1 MEIPSTLCSNV
12 YDFAFC
18 PEPCYDRLADLADPE
33 DWGPGNRILKNYLSF
48 SFSRAVF
55 LTERDVDQ
63 TAPSNLPLVFDDDR
77 CLFNTGLYTRRYETI
92 YGLFE
97 PNTKPDARQRWFL
110 KGFFKE
116 SDPMLVSFEYLPC
129 RVRFAEDPSE
139 LVFDY
144 RLPIRSNIDHILGD
158 EENLTRIPASLMG
171 EGNSLLLRRAFEGA
185 VVEAARR
192 AASTAFFAALGLS
205 ALLLAAGLLFAAPV
219 LRLLGAPESAVTAGL
234 PYARA
239 VFVSGPPLCGALV
252 LSSLLRAQGKTL
264 PNMAAALAGSAL
276 GAALLLLLCGR
287 MGLGA
292 SGAGMAMLA
301 REAATLA
308 VLLAY
313 TLRHGE
319 LIRPSLRR
327 VRLTRAVFSE
337 IMRSGLPTLLR
348 QGATSVSAALLSRVS
363 AGFGAPVLAGMGLCA
378 RAIMP
383 FTSAVIGF
391 GQGFQPVCGAAFG
404 AKQTARCQE
413 AYRFCQRV
421 AIAFSLAAGLA
432 FFIFAPAPAAR
443 FAPDAQSAEAARRA
457 LRLQSV
463 AFPAQSAVILMTM
476 LTQAMGLTLRASL
489 VATSRQALFFLPLLA
504 VLPRLFGLWG
514 LLACQSA
521 SDLAAL
527 GFSLALTRGLR
538 GSSSARCGC
547 SDARTA
553 CRSHPRS
560 SS

>member
-1 MEIPSTLCSNV
+1 MAKTDLLTGDVRALTLKI
-12 YDFAFC
+12 A
-18 PEPCYDRLADLADPE
+18 
-33 DWGPGNRILKNYLSF
+33 
-48 SFSRAVF
+48 
-55 LTERDVDQ
+55 
-63 TAPSNLPLVFDDDR
+63 APSVAAMLAASVCPLLEALV
-77 CLFNTGLYTRRYETI
+77 LS
-92 YGLFE
+92 
-97 PNTKPDARQRWFL
+97 AR
-110 KGFFKE
+110 
-116 SDPMLVSFEYLPC
+116 D
-129 RVRFAEDPSE
+129 
-139 LVFDY
+139 
-144 RLPIRSNIDHILGD
+144 
-158 EENLTRIPASLMG
+158 ASLSAAVGASLALILLEQTVGFTLGMG
-171 EGNSLLLRRAFEGA
+171 AGSFVSRCIGQGRR
-185 VVEAARR
+185 EAARR

-219 LRLLGAPESAVTAGL
+219 LRLLGAPESAVAAGL

-276 GAALLLLLCGR
+276 GAALLLLCGR

-432 FFIFAPAPAAR
+432 FFALAPALAAR
-443 FAPDAQSAEAARRA
+443 FAPDAQAAEAARRA
-457 LRLQSV
+457 IRLQSV

-514 LLACQSA
+514 LLASQSA

-538 GSSSARCGC
+538 GSSSARFGC

>member
-1 MEIPSTLCSNV
+1 MAKTDLLTGDVRALTLKI
-12 YDFAFC
+12 A
-18 PEPCYDRLADLADPE
+18 
-33 DWGPGNRILKNYLSF
+33 
-48 SFSRAVF
+48 
-55 LTERDVDQ
+55 
-63 TAPSNLPLVFDDDR
+63 APSVAAMLAASVCPLLEALV
-77 CLFNTGLYTRRYETI
+77 LS
-92 YGLFE
+92 
-97 PNTKPDARQRWFL
+97 AR
-110 KGFFKE
+110 
-116 SDPMLVSFEYLPC
+116 D
-129 RVRFAEDPSE
+129 
-139 LVFDY
+139 
-144 RLPIRSNIDHILGD
+144 
-158 EENLTRIPASLMG
+158 ASLSAAVGASLALILLEQTVGFTLGMG
-171 EGNSLLLRRAFEGA
+171 AGSFVSRCIGQGRR
-185 VVEAARR
+185 EAARR

-205 ALLLAAGLLFAAPV
+205 ALLLAAGLFFAAPV
-219 LRLLGAPESAVTAGL
+219 LRLLGAPESAVAAGL

-264 PNMAAALAGSAL
+264 PNMAAALVGSAL

-292 SGAGMAMLA
+292 FGAGMAMLA

-348 QGATSVSAALLSRVS
+348 QGATSVS

-432 FFIFAPAPAAR
+432 FFVFAPALAAR
-443 FAPDAQSAEAARRA
+443 FAPDAQSAEAARHA

-527 GFSLALTRGLR
+527 GFSLALTRRLR

-560 SS
+560 SF

>member
-1 MEIPSTLCSNV
+1 MSNIIQV
-12 YDFAFC
+12 TGLKKTF
-18 PEPCYDRLADLADPE
+18 RLSARQQKLE
-33 DWGPGNRILKNYLSF
+33 RTNSRLKVAVNDLSF
-48 SFSRAVF
+48 SAN
-55 LTERDVDQ
+55 E
-63 TAPSNLPLVFDDDR
+63 
-77 CLFNTGLYTRRYETI
+77 
-92 YGLFE
+92 
-97 PNTKPDARQRWFL
+97 
-110 KGFFKE
+110 
-116 SDPMLVSFEYLPC
+116 
-129 RVRFAEDPSE
+129 
-139 LVFDY
+139 
-144 RLPIRSNIDHILGD
+144 
-158 EENLTRIPASLMG
+158 G
-171 EGNSLLLRRAFEGA
+171 EIFG
-185 VVEAARR
+185 
-192 AASTAFFAALGLS
+192 
-205 ALLLAAGLLFAAPV
+205 
-219 LRLLGAPESAVTAGL
+219 LLGANGAGKTTTLRMLATLIRPDEGTAVLDGADIVAEPERVRRKIGFLTGEL
-234 PYARA
+234 KLEEYFTPNYLFDFFCELHGVPENLRA
-239 VFVSGPPLCGALV
+239 ERKRMLFEKFGIDSFAEVKVGNLSTGMKQKVSLVIALV
-252 LSSLLRAQGKTL
+252 HDPKIIIFDEPTNGLDVLTAKVVTDFLAELRAQGKTL
-264 PNMAAALAGSAL
+264 PNMAAALVGSAL

-292 SGAGMAMLA
+292 FGAGMAMLA

-432 FFIFAPAPAAR
+432 FFVFAPALAAR
-443 FAPDAQSAEAARRA
+443 FAPDAQAAEAARRA
-457 LRLQSV
+457 LRLQSI

-476 LTQAMGLTLRASL
+476 LTQAMGITLRASL

-527 GFSLALTRGLR
+527 GFSLALTRRLR

-547 SDARTA
+547 SDARTV

>member
-1 MEIPSTLCSNV
+1 
-12 YDFAFC
+12 
-18 PEPCYDRLADLADPE
+18 
-33 DWGPGNRILKNYLSF
+33 
-48 SFSRAVF
+48 
-55 LTERDVDQ
+55 
-63 TAPSNLPLVFDDDR
+63 
-77 CLFNTGLYTRRYETI
+77 
-92 YGLFE
+92 
-97 PNTKPDARQRWFL
+97 
-110 KGFFKE
+110 
-116 SDPMLVSFEYLPC
+116 
-129 RVRFAEDPSE
+129 
-139 LVFDY
+139 
-144 RLPIRSNIDHILGD
+144 
-158 EENLTRIPASLMG
+158 
-171 EGNSLLLRRAFEGA
+171 
-185 VVEAARR
+185 
-192 AASTAFFAALGLS
+192 
-205 ALLLAAGLLFAAPV
+205 
-219 LRLLGAPESAVTAGL
+219 
-234 PYARA
+234 
-239 VFVSGPPLCGALV
+239 
-252 LSSLLRAQGKTL
+252 
-264 PNMAAALAGSAL
+264 
-276 GAALLLLLCGR
+276 
-287 MGLGA
+287 
-292 SGAGMAMLA
+292 
-301 REAATLA
+301 
-308 VLLAY
+308 
-313 TLRHGE
+313 
-319 LIRPSLRR
+319 
-327 VRLTRAVFSE
+327 
-337 IMRSGLPTLLR
+337 MRSGLPTLLR

-432 FFIFAPAPAAR
+432 FFVFAPALAAR
-443 FAPDAQSAEAARRA
+443 FAPDAQAAEAARRA

-547 SDARTA
+547 SDARTV

>member
-1 MEIPSTLCSNV
+1 MAKTDLLTGDVRVLTLKI
-12 YDFAFC
+12 A
-18 PEPCYDRLADLADPE
+18 
-33 DWGPGNRILKNYLSF
+33 
-48 SFSRAVF
+48 
-55 LTERDVDQ
+55 
-63 TAPSNLPLVFDDDR
+63 APSVAAMLAASVCPLLEALV
-77 CLFNTGLYTRRYETI
+77 LS
-92 YGLFE
+92 
-97 PNTKPDARQRWFL
+97 AR
-110 KGFFKE
+110 
-116 SDPMLVSFEYLPC
+116 D
-129 RVRFAEDPSE
+129 
-139 LVFDY
+139 
-144 RLPIRSNIDHILGD
+144 
-158 EENLTRIPASLMG
+158 ASLSAAVGASLALILLEQTVGFTLGMG
-171 EGNSLLLRRAFEGA
+171 AGSFVSRCIGQGRR
-185 VVEAARR
+185 EAARR

-219 LRLLGAPESAVTAGL
+219 LRLLGAPESAVAAG
-234 PYARA
+234 
-239 VFVSGPPLCGALV
+239 
-252 LSSLLRAQGKTL
+252 LLRAQGKTL
-264 PNMAAALAGSAL
+264 PNMAAALVGSAL

-292 SGAGMAMLA
+292 FGAGMAMLA
-301 REAATLA
+301 REATTLA
-308 VLLAY
+308 VLLVY
-313 TLRHGE
+313 TLRHSE

-432 FFIFAPAPAAR
+432 FFIFAPALAAR

-538 GSSSARCGC
+538 GFSSARCGC

>member
-1 MEIPSTLCSNV
+1 MSG
-12 YDFAFC
+12 D
-18 PEPCYDRLADLADPE
+18 
-33 DWGPGNRILKNYLSF
+33 GGRIRKRVF
-48 SFSRAVF
+48 HARAEAVF
-55 LTERDVDQ
+55 AILLDAQRGGDAVGRLKADALYVLHEAIGIAGDDLPHVFAVSLVD
-63 TAPSNLPLVFDDDR
+63 FDGQRGGDAIALQKDH
-77 CLFNTGLYTRRYETI
+77 GL
-92 YGLFE
+92 
-97 PNTKPDARQRWFL
+97 
-110 KGFFKE
+110 
-116 SDPMLVSFEYLPC
+116 
-129 RVRFAEDPSE
+129 
-139 LVFDY
+139 
-144 RLPIRSNIDHILGD
+144 
-158 EENLTRIPASLMG
+158 
-171 EGNSLLLRRAFEGA
+171 
-185 VVEAARR
+185 
-192 AASTAFFAALGLS
+192 AL
-205 ALLLAAGLLFAAPV
+205 
-219 LRLLGAPESAVTAGL
+219 LRLLGAPESAVAAGL

-264 PNMAAALAGSAL
+264 PNMAAALVGSAL

-432 FFIFAPAPAAR
+432 FFALAPALAAR
-443 FAPDAQSAEAARRA
+443 FAPDAQAAEAARRA

-553 CRSHPRS
+553 CRSHPHS

>member
-1 MEIPSTLCSNV
+1 MAKTDLLTGDVRALTLKI
-12 YDFAFC
+12 A
-18 PEPCYDRLADLADPE
+18 
-33 DWGPGNRILKNYLSF
+33 
-48 SFSRAVF
+48 
-55 LTERDVDQ
+55 
-63 TAPSNLPLVFDDDR
+63 APSVAAMLAASVCPLLEALV
-77 CLFNTGLYTRRYETI
+77 LS
-92 YGLFE
+92 
-97 PNTKPDARQRWFL
+97 AR
-110 KGFFKE
+110 
-116 SDPMLVSFEYLPC
+116 D
-129 RVRFAEDPSE
+129 
-139 LVFDY
+139 
-144 RLPIRSNIDHILGD
+144 
-158 EENLTRIPASLMG
+158 ASLSAAVGASLALILLEQTVGFTLGMG
-171 EGNSLLLRRAFEGA
+171 AGSFVSRCIGQGRR
-185 VVEAARR
+185 EAARR

-219 LRLLGAPESAVTAGL
+219 LRLLGAPENAVAAGL

-264 PNMAAALAGSAL
+264 PNMAAALVGSAL

-292 SGAGMAMLA
+292 FGAGMAMLA

-391 GQGFQPVCGAAFG
+391 GQGFQPVCGFSYGAGKFGRVREAFW
-404 AKQTARCQE
+404 
-413 AYRFCQRV
+413 FCVKVVTVILVVLCVISLPFSGQI
-421 AIAFSLAAGLA
+421 IALF
-432 FFIFAPAPAAR
+432 
-443 FAPDAQSAEAARRA
+443 RRDDPQVIEIGTFA
-457 LRLQSV
+457 LRLQLLTL
-463 AFPAQSAVILMTM
+463 PLWGYITM
-476 LTQAMGLTLRASL
+476 CNMFTQAIGYGVRSTIISTA
-489 VATSRQALFFLPLLA
+489 RQGIFLIPALLIF
-504 VLPRLFGLWG
+504 PRVFGL
-514 LLACQSA
+514 
-521 SDLAAL
+521 L
-527 GFSLALTRGLR
+527 GIQISQPVADICTLALCIAMMSGILR
-538 GSSSARCGC
+538 QLKAREANAG
-547 SDARTA
+547 
-553 CRSHPRS
+553 
-560 SS
+560 

>member
-1 MEIPSTLCSNV
+1 MAKTDLLTGDVRALTLKI
-12 YDFAFC
+12 A
-18 PEPCYDRLADLADPE
+18 
-33 DWGPGNRILKNYLSF
+33 
-48 SFSRAVF
+48 
-55 LTERDVDQ
+55 
-63 TAPSNLPLVFDDDR
+63 APSVAAMLAASVCPLLEALV
-77 CLFNTGLYTRRYETI
+77 LS
-92 YGLFE
+92 
-97 PNTKPDARQRWFL
+97 AR
-110 KGFFKE
+110 
-116 SDPMLVSFEYLPC
+116 D
-129 RVRFAEDPSE
+129 
-139 LVFDY
+139 
-144 RLPIRSNIDHILGD
+144 
-158 EENLTRIPASLMG
+158 ASLSAAVGASLALILLEQTVGFTLGMG
-171 EGNSLLLRRAFEGA
+171 AGSFVSRCIGQGRR
-185 VVEAARR
+185 EAARR

-205 ALLLAAGLLFAAPV
+205 ALLLAVGLLFAAPV
-219 LRLLGAPESAVTAGL
+219 LRLLGAPESAVAAGL

-264 PNMAAALAGSAL
+264 PNMAAALVGSAL
-276 GAALLLLLCGR
+276 GAALLLLCGR

-308 VLLAY
+308 ILLVY

-327 VRLTRAVFSE
+327 VRLTRAVFSQ

-432 FFIFAPAPAAR
+432 FFIFAPALAAR
-443 FAPDAQSAEAARRA
+443 FAPDAQAAEAARRA
-457 LRLQSV
+457 IRLQSV

-538 GSSSARCGC
+538 GSSSARFGC

>member
-1 MEIPSTLCSNV
+1 MAKTDLLTGDVRALTLKI
-12 YDFAFC
+12 A
-18 PEPCYDRLADLADPE
+18 
-33 DWGPGNRILKNYLSF
+33 
-48 SFSRAVF
+48 
-55 LTERDVDQ
+55 
-63 TAPSNLPLVFDDDR
+63 APSVAAMLAASVCPLLEALV
-77 CLFNTGLYTRRYETI
+77 LS
-92 YGLFE
+92 
-97 PNTKPDARQRWFL
+97 AR
-110 KGFFKE
+110 
-116 SDPMLVSFEYLPC
+116 D
-129 RVRFAEDPSE
+129 
-139 LVFDY
+139 
-144 RLPIRSNIDHILGD
+144 
-158 EENLTRIPASLMG
+158 ASLSAAVGASLALILLEQTVGFTLGMG
-171 EGNSLLLRRAFEGA
+171 AGSFVSRCIGQGRR
-185 VVEAARR
+185 EAARR

-219 LRLLGAPESAVTAGL
+219 LRLLGAPESAVAAGL

-264 PNMAAALAGSAL
+264 PNMAAALVGSAL
-276 GAALLLLLCGR
+276 GTALLLLCGR

-292 SGAGMAMLA
+292 FGAGMAMLA

-327 VRLTRAVFSE
+327 VRLTRAVFSQ

-348 QGATSVSAALLSRVS
+348 QGATSISAALLSRVS

-432 FFIFAPAPAAR
+432 FFIFAPALAAR
-443 FAPDAQSAEAARRA
+443 FAPDAQAAEAARRA

-521 SDLAAL
+521 SDWAAF

-538 GSSSARCGC
+538 GFSSARCGC
-547 SDARTA
+547 SDVRTA
-553 CRSHPRS
+553 CRSHPHS